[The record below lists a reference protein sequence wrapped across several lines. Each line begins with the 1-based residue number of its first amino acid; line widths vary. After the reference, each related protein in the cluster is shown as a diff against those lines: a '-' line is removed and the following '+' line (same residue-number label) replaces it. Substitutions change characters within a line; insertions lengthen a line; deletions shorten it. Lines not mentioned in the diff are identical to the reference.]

1 MTIKIKKILIPYDA
15 TPSSEKAVKK
25 IFPLIDKDCSKI
37 IFLTCIHDKATFG
50 FFKTKSDRKEMEQE
64 KEKNKKYHERLKK
77 EADKLGIQASSKI
90 IKSDLES
97 KSIIEFAKD
106 QNVDLI
112 VMSKSKIG
120 THAERLYYNSTVDA
134 VFKKAPCPF
143 LYIP

>member
-1 MTIKIKKILIPYDA
+1 MKIKKILIPHDA

-25 IFPLIDKDCSKI
+25 VLPLIEKHDSKI
-37 IFLTCIHDKATFG
+37 MFLTCIHDKATFG
-50 FFKTKSDRKEMEQE
+50 FFKTKSDKREIEQE
-64 KEKNKKYHERLKK
+64 KKKIEKHHEHLKK
-77 EADKLGIQASSKI
+77 EAEKSGILSSSKI

-97 KSIIEFAKD
+97 RSIIEYAKSQD
-106 QNVDLI
+106 VDLI

-120 THAERLYYNSTVDA
+120 THAEKMYYNSTVDA